1 MFAFTT
7 YKIIFVS
14 VAALMVLLTVL
25 ASYHILDVS
34 SAIQIGQPQQPQQTH
49 QPQQQQSPQPTEP
62 QAEQPSGSTEQKL
75 TEEQRQQFIQE
86 QKQKP
91 LLPKVNELYSLKPVR
106 EASENITS
114 TVFML
119 RGDFSSSLYDLF
131 SLHKRATRYCDKDTK
146 ISGCNVK
153 LSRNYRWG
161 TLSDKLLDV
170 LEHMCK
176 TPKRTDFYVK
186 IDDDLVMS
194 ESKLDEVIKVMA
206 TTDCQITGGIARD
219 YGFYWPVGQI
229 YIFKRAILEKI
240 CPQLPVTNVF
250 HPSEDITF
258 GSLLNT
264 TDRSM
269 FCNLDIREASENITS
284 TVFMFRGD
292 FSSDFYDL
300 FSLQKRAVRYCDNDT
315 TISGCDV
322 KLPRNYK
329 WGTLSSKLLDA
340 LEVMCKAPKKT
351 DFYVKID
358 DDLIMSESKLDE
370 VIKRMSTTD
379 CQVSG
384 RIARDFEFYW
394 AVGQIYIFK
403 RAILET
409 ICAKLPITRQ
419 LHGSEDISFGSFINS
434 TDRSMFCDLDTP
446 RNHWHKDYSDK
457 RIKIEY
463 LIQHNE

>member
-1 MFAFTT
+1 MD
-7 YKIIFVS
+7 KSNIN
-14 VAALMVLLTVL
+14 
-25 ASYHILDVS
+25 
-34 SAIQIGQPQQPQQTH
+34 AIEWPKESQQL
-49 QPQQQQSPQPTEP
+49 QSTEEPQPLEH
-62 QAEQPSGSTEQKL
+62 AVHSEQKL

-91 LLPKVNELYSLKPVR
+91 LLPRVNELYSLKPVR

-114 TVFML
+114 TVFMF
-119 RGDFSSSLYDLF
+119 RGDFSSPFYDLF

-153 LSRNYRWG
+153 LLRSYRWG

-269 FCNLDIREASENITS
+269 FCNLDNPT
-284 TVFMFRGD
+284 
-292 FSSDFYDL
+292 
-300 FSLQKRAVRYCDNDT
+300 
-315 TISGCDV
+315 
-322 KLPRNYK
+322 
-329 WGTLSSKLLDA
+329 
-340 LEVMCKAPKKT
+340 
-351 DFYVKID
+351 
-358 DDLIMSESKLDE
+358 
-370 VIKRMSTTD
+370 
-379 CQVSG
+379 
-384 RIARDFEFYW
+384 
-394 AVGQIYIFK
+394 
-403 RAILET
+403 
-409 ICAKLPITRQ
+409 
-419 LHGSEDISFGSFINS
+419 
-434 TDRSMFCDLDTP
+434 
-446 RNHWHKDYSDK
+446 NHWHKNYNDHRVK
-457 RIKIEY
+457 IKY
-463 LIQHNE
+463 FTQHNE

>member
-1 MFAFTT
+1 
-7 YKIIFVS
+7 
-14 VAALMVLLTVL
+14 
-25 ASYHILDVS
+25 D
-34 SAIQIGQPQQPQQTH
+34 
-49 QPQQQQSPQPTEP
+49 
-62 QAEQPSGSTEQKL
+62 
-75 TEEQRQQFIQE
+75 
-86 QKQKP
+86 
-91 LLPKVNELYSLKPVR
+91 LYSLKPV
-106 EASENITS
+106 
-114 TVFML
+114 
-119 RGDFSSSLYDLF
+119 
-131 SLHKRATRYCDKDTK
+131 
-146 ISGCNVK
+146 
-153 LSRNYRWG
+153 
-161 TLSDKLLDV
+161 
-170 LEHMCK
+170 
-176 TPKRTDFYVK
+176 
-186 IDDDLVMS
+186 
-194 ESKLDEVIKVMA
+194 
-206 TTDCQITGGIARD
+206 
-219 YGFYWPVGQI
+219 
-229 YIFKRAILEKI
+229 
-240 CPQLPVTNVF
+240 
-250 HPSEDITF
+250 
-258 GSLLNT
+258 
-264 TDRSM
+264 
-269 FCNLDIREASENITS
+269 REASENITS

-463 LIQHNE
+463 LIQHNEPVRKAPETITSTIFMFRGDFSSKFYDLFSLQKRATRYCDKDTTIDGCNIKLPRNYKWGNLSEKLADALEVMCKAPEKTDFYVKIDDDLVMSESKLDEVMKVMSTTDCQVAGGIARDYGFYWPLGQVYIFKRQILEKICAQLPIAKMFHSSEDISFGSFINSTDRSMFCNLNRPQNHWHRGYTDRRLQIKYFKQHNE